1 MNLSIEYMLGSKNKV
16 KLLKLIL
23 SNKEVPM
30 SVIRKRINMKYSY
43 LKKFLSE
50 LVKAGILKEF
60 DVGITK
66 VYKANLEDRRVRAL
80 RELFDL

>member
-80 RELFDL
+80 RELFDI

>member
-1 MNLSIEYMLGSKNKV
+1 MELSIEYILGSKNKV
-16 KLLKLIL
+16 RLLRLIL

-43 LKKFLSE
+43 LKKFLSD
-50 LVKAGILKEF
+50 LVKAGILEEF

-66 VYKANLEDRRVRAL
+66 VYKANLNDPRVRAL
-80 RELFDL
+80 RELFSI